1 MNYSIIVSEFN
12 EEVVEG
18 LLKECLRGFEE
29 QGITP
34 QVIKVPGAVEIPLAA
49 QVFIER
55 GEVAAVVTL
64 GCVVKGDTDH
74 YDAVCQMCSKGIM
87 EVMLKTGVPI
97 VFEVLMV
104 DDEKKALE
112 RLSKGY
118 EAAFT
123 ATRMAE
129 LRRSRNK

>member
-1 MNYSIIVSEFN
+1 MNYGIIVSEFN

-18 LLKECLRGFEE
+18 LLAECLKGFEE

-34 QVIKVPGAVEIPLAA
+34 VVFKVPGAVEIPLAA
-49 QVFIER
+49 QVFIAEKKLD
-55 GEVAAVVTL
+55 AVVTL

-74 YDAVCQMCSKGIM
+74 YDAVCQMCYQGIM
-87 EVMLKTGVPI
+87 DVMLKTGVPI

-112 RLSKGY
+112 RFSKGY
-118 EAAFT
+118 EAAFV
-123 ATRMAE
+123 ATKMASL
-129 LRRSRNK
+129 LRSDRK